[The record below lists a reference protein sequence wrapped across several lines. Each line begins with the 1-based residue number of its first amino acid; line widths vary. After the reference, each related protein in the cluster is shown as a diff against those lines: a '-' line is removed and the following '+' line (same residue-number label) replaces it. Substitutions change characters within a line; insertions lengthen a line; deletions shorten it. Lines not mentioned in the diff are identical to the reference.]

1 MDELIAS
8 YAAVIAKG
16 LTSGV
21 LEQDEGTFG
30 CCFEGDCTK
39 CDIVDLNSENGN
51 LCMCSSLLDN
61 YNATLKHQH
70 KHEMSKFEQT
80 YITPLLTKSHPEH
93 FL

>member
-1 MDELIAS
+1 MDELIAN
-8 YAAVIAKG
+8 YAAVVVKG

-30 CCFEGDCTK
+30 CRFEGDCTK
-39 CDIVDLNSENGN
+39 CTIVDPNSENGN

-61 YNATLKHQH
+61 YNATSKHQH
-70 KHEMSKFEQT
+70 KHDMNKFERT

>member
-1 MDELIAS
+1 MDKLIAR
-8 YAAVIAKG
+8 YAAVVAKG

-21 LEQDEGTFG
+21 LEQDEGAFG
-30 CCFEGDCTK
+30 CIFEGDCAK
-39 CDIVDLNSENGN
+39 CIIVDLNSENGN

-70 KHEMSKFEQT
+70 KHNMNKFEQT
-80 YITPLLTKSHPEH
+80 YITPLLTKSHPEY